1 MKSVLLPTDFSEN
14 SWNAIEYA
22 LEFLKREPC
31 VFYLLHV
38 NTMSNAILNDPT
50 YISTEDVIE
59 EVYVKPAKTKLH
71 RLLKKISKI
80 SNRSN
85 HRFYSVV
92 DYGFFIDA
100 IRRQVEEK
108 NIDLIIMGTKGATGL
123 KRIVIGSNAG
133 DVVVKVKCTTLV
145 VPENAIYDGLGEIA
159 FPTDFST
166 YNNFN
171 TLKPLVEL
179 IEERDSKLS
188 VLHVNKMGT
197 ELSEEQENGKDFLQN
212 LFSEYNHKFFF
223 LSNNKLEDAVQCF
236 TESREVDMI
245 AMVAKNL
252 NYFQQIL
259 FHTRVENI
267 TYHTNI
273 PFLVL
278 HENNN

>member
-22 LEFLKREPC
+22 LEFFKREPC

-59 EVYVKPAKTKLH
+59 EVYVKPAKVKL
-71 RLLKKISKI
+71 RTLLKRISKI
-80 SNRSN
+80 SDKDY
-85 HRFYSVV
+85 HKFYSVV
-92 DYGFFIDA
+92 DYGFFIDS
-100 IRRQVEEK
+100 IRRQIEEK
-108 NIDLIIMGTKGATGL
+108 NIDLIIMGTKGASGL
-123 KRIVIGSNAG
+123 KKIVIGSNAG

-145 VPENAIYDGLGEIA
+145 VPENAVYEGVEEIA
-159 FPTDFST
+159 FPTDFSS

-171 TLKPLVEL
+171 TLKPLLEL
-179 IEERDSKLS
+179 IELRDSKLS
-188 VLHVNKMGT
+188 VLHVNKANT
-197 ELSEEQENGKDFLQN
+197 ELNDEQESGKELLED
-212 LFSEYNHKFFF
+212 LFAEYNHKFFF
-223 LSNNKLEDAVQCF
+223 LSNSKLEDAVQCF

-259 FHTRVENI
+259 FHSRVENI

-278 HENNN
+278 HETNN

>member
-22 LEFLKREPC
+22 LEFLKKEPC

-38 NTMSNAILNDPT
+38 NTMSTAILNDPT
-50 YISTEDVIE
+50 YISTQDVIE
-59 EVYVKPAKTKLH
+59 EVYVKPAKVKLH
-71 RLLKKISKI
+71 KLLKKISKI
-80 SNRSN
+80 SNKDH

-92 DYGFFIDA
+92 DYGFFIDS
-100 IRRQVEEK
+100 IRRQIEEK
-108 NIDLIIMGTKGATGL
+108 NIDLIVMGTKGASGL

-145 VPENAIYDGLGEIA
+145 VPENAAYDGINEIT

-166 YNNFN
+166 HNNFN

-179 IEERDSKLS
+179 IEDRDSKLCI
-188 VLHVNKMGT
+188 LHVNKS
-197 ELSEEQENGKDFLQN
+197 ELELTEEQLNGKQFLKD
-212 LFSEYNHKFFF
+212 LFADYEHKFFF

-259 FHTRVENI
+259 FHSKVENI

-278 HENNN
+278 HETSN

>member
-59 EVYVKPAKTKLH
+59 EVYVKPSKVKLH
-71 RLLKKISKI
+71 KLLKRISKI
-80 SNRSN
+80 SDKDY
-85 HRFYSVV
+85 HRFYSIV
-92 DYGFFIDA
+92 DYGFFIDS
-100 IRRQVEEK
+100 IRRQIEEK
-108 NIDLIIMGTKGATGL
+108 NIDLIVMGTKGASGL
-123 KRIVIGSNAG
+123 KKIVIGSNAG

-145 VPENAIYDGLGEIA
+145 VPENAVYDGISEVA
-159 FPTDFST
+159 FPTDFSSH
-166 YNNFN
+166 NNFE
-171 TLKPLVEL
+171 TLKPLVDL
-179 IEERDSKLS
+179 VEERDSKLS
-188 VLHVNKMGT
+188 VLHVNGSNQS
-197 ELSEEQENGKDFLQN
+197 LNEEQENGKEFIKD
-212 LFSEYNHKFFF
+212 LFGEYEHKFFF
-223 LSNNKLEDAVQCF
+223 LSNKKLEDAVQCF

-259 FHTRVENI
+259 FHSRVENI

-278 HENNN
+278 HETTN